1 MSAPATTRLVDIVFP
16 GDTNHH
22 GTLLGGVGQSQMDK
36 VAFITAARHAPV
48 DFVTASCERIDFET
62 PATLGDIIELTGR
75 VARVGRT
82 SLSVEVDL
90 VAEALLSG
98 ERRRVGRGTF
108 HMVGVGERLAGLGGR
123 LPPMREVRPDAED
136 ASAMVEMV
144 FPDLTSHYG
153 SLHGGEALAAMGKAA
168 FVTATRHCRKPV
180 VLRAGERVDFTSEVR
195 AGEVLELR
203 PRITATGRSSM
214 TVDVELQAETLLSG
228 KRRACGTGRFVM
240 VAVDESHRPVPA
252 GRRAA

>member
-1 MSAPATTRLVDIVFP
+1 
-16 GDTNHH
+16 
-22 GTLLGGVGQSQMDK
+22 
-36 VAFITAARHAPV
+36 
-48 DFVTASCERIDFET
+48 
-62 PATLGDIIELTGR
+62 
-75 VARVGRT
+75 
-82 SLSVEVDL
+82 
-90 VAEALLSG
+90 
-98 ERRRVGRGTF
+98 
-108 HMVGVGERLAGLGGR
+108 MVGVGERLAGLGGR

-153 SLHGGEALAAMGKAA
+153 SLHGREALAAMGKAA